1 MSAEDVVSEA
11 EGADDAGRSVGA
23 VDVEDLPVRLVFVAG
38 EMEVPLRELHAMAPG
53 YVFDLRQPVDRHV
66 EIRANGRPVGTGEL
80 VDIDGRVGVRV
91 LSLLPATAP

>member
-11 EGADDAGRSVGA
+11 EGADDAGMSVGA

-53 YVFDLRQPVDRHV
+53 YVFDLGQPVDRHV
-66 EIRANGRPVGTGEL
+66 EIRANGRTVGTGEL
-80 VDIDGRVGVRV
+80 VDIGGRVGVRV
-91 LSLLPATAP
+91 LSLLPATAH